1 VVRRFGAG
9 VSVASEGSAALSAV
23 ASPLAVEAAAF
34 VRERVVEGLRVVERF
49 AVVDVAAV
57 GASPSAVAVPVAA
70 LRRVRRA
77 AGLAS
82 VVAGASSDP
91 LSTAAVAA
99 SAPVRGLDPPGV
111 AADSGA
117 AAPAS

>member
-1 VVRRFGAG
+1 
-9 VSVASEGSAALSAV
+9 VASEGSAALSAV
-23 ASPLAVEAAAF
+23 ASPLAVEATAF

-77 AGLAS
+77 AGLSS

-91 LSTAAVAA
+91 LSTAALAA
-99 SAPVRGLDPPGV
+99 SAPVRRPRVDGRRAGLDPPGV